1 MRFIALLENWSKK
14 RAPEHTDERYSIQLT
29 VEDAARLGALAEL
42 FPGNDTE
49 QLISDLLSA
58 ALDETES
65 AMPYVA
71 GETVIRED
79 EFGDPVYEDVGLTP
93 RFLELV
99 RLHRADILQGDD
111 IA

>member
-1 MRFIALLENWSKK
+1 MRFKTLLNTWSKQHA
-14 RAPEHTDERYSIQLT
+14 REHTDEQYSIRLT
-29 VEDAARLGALAEL
+29 VEDAARLAALAEL
-42 FPGNDTE
+42 FPGNSAE

-58 ALDETES
+58 ALDEAET

-93 RFLELV
+93 TFLELV
-99 RLHRADILQGDD
+99 RRHRAELLGDH
-111 IA
+111 